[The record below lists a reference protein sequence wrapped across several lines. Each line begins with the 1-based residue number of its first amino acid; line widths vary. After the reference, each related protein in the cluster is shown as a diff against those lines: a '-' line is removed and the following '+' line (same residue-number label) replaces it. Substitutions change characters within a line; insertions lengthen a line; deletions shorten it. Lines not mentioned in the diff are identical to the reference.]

1 MAGTRGASTIFPW
14 ASASEWQQ
22 VYHDLFSG
30 DTARMRRSCA
40 HILSWTARSTS
51 AMAFPIESTS
61 DIVECLLLQ
70 QTLAAQS
77 LCSDH
82 VLRLAYAMAVN
93 RLVACTWCYTMVF
106 IFYVSAVAIYVGKR
120 MALFWLL
127 LRANVSQGRR
137 CSRWPK
143 CHMFQAKCYSG
154 RFALSFLVRQKDSC
168 RCPFTY
174 KP

>member
-1 MAGTRGASTIFPW
+1 MAMSQQARKMAAARGGSSIFPW

-30 DTARMRRSCA
+30 DAARMRRSCA

-70 QTLAAQS
+70 ETLAAQS

-93 RLVACTWCYTMVF
+93 RYLAKLRHIAIRSPTESTYHFF
-106 IFYVSAVAIYVGKR
+106 IFLQY
-120 MALFWLL
+120 
-127 LRANVSQGRR
+127 Q
-137 CSRWPK
+137 
-143 CHMFQAKCYSG
+143 H
-154 RFALSFLVRQKDSC
+154 
-168 RCPFTY
+168 
-174 KP
+174 